1 MREKDNGEVCP
12 IYHSKQSLITNRQKE
27 MTKCM
32 TGLTKKQLEAIER
45 VKQNPDEFFSYPKEK
60 QFKELC
66 MIALEQNPEAIKYF
80 KI

>member
-1 MREKDNGEVCP
+1 
-12 IYHSKQSLITNRQKE
+12 
-27 MTKCM
+27 M